1 MLYSRSMS
9 SPLNAARP
17 ERPRTRLYA
26 RLAELLRANA
36 ILLWAALVGLAGAL
50 ATLAF
55 GHGLTL
61 LQALFFG
68 RTGDF
73 VDIAA
78 ALPWPARL
86 LFPAA
91 GGVLAG
97 ALLVLA
103 RRHSAGVRADYME
116 AVAVGDGKVPVRL
129 TLINGLS
136 SLLSIASGGS
146 IGREGSMIQ
155 LAALS
160 ASVIGRI
167 ARFTTVRLRL
177 LVACGAAAGIAAA
190 YNAPIASAFFVTEII
205 LGAITMESLGPIMVA
220 SVVANIT
227 MRRLPGYHPTYE
239 MPAFAPI
246 ANLEVVWFV
255 LLGVLAGLVGPAF
268 LAALQHTRRLFGAS
282 NLPLPLRLGIG
293 GLGVGAISI
302 QAPQVWGNGYSV
314 VNALLHQPW
323 LWQAVL
329 LVLVCKVAAT
339 LLTSGSGAIGGIFT
353 PTLFVG
359 AAVGHLFAL
368 LPQALTPSASSGP
381 AAYVAVG
388 MGATLAAASSA
399 PLMAI
404 LMIFE
409 MTLSY
414 PLMLPLM
421 LACVVAYAVARAV
434 DGPSMY
440 GITAQRAADEQD
452 RERLRAIRMQ
462 ELIRPADTVLPEH
475 ASVADAA
482 AVFREHAVKYLYLVD
497 AAGSYCG
504 VVALQDVATLYEQDE
519 AARRS
524 CADIVRPDG
533 LPVLDAGMG
542 LDAALRQFMRHHGE
556 RLPAIRGGADRTLL
570 GAVYKTDVLDAYVRL
585 NRAPIGAQREA

>member
-1 MLYSRSMS
+1 MLYSRAMNR
-9 SPLNAARP
+9 PPVNADQLD
-17 ERPRTRLYA
+17 RLRN
-26 RLAELLRANA
+26 RLRGLLRANA
-36 ILLWAALVGLAGAL
+36 ILLWAALVGLAGAM

-55 GHGLTL
+55 GAGLGALQSL
-61 LQALFFG
+61 LFG
-68 RTGDF
+68 HTGAF
-73 VDIAA
+73 EDIAST
-78 ALPWPARL
+78 LPWPARL
-86 LFPAA
+86 LFPCA
-91 GGVLAG
+91 GGLLAG
-97 ALLVLA
+97 GLLVLA
-103 RRHSAGVRADYME
+103 RRRSAGVRADYME

-129 TLINGLS
+129 TLINSAS
-136 SLLSIASGGS
+136 SLLSIGSGGS

-155 LAALS
+155 LAALC

-205 LGAITMESLGPIMVA
+205 LGAITMESLGPIMVSA
-220 SVVANIT
+220 VVANIT

-268 LAALQHTRRLFGAS
+268 LAALRHTRRVFAAS
-282 NLPLPLRLGIG
+282 GVPLPLRLALG
-293 GLGVGAISI
+293 GLGVGAISVW
-302 QAPQVWGNGYSV
+302 APQVWGNGYSV
-314 VNALLHQPW
+314 VNSLLHQPW
-323 LWQAVL
+323 MWQAVL
-329 LVLVCKVAAT
+329 LILVCKIAAT
-339 LLTSGSGAIGGIFT
+339 LLTSGSGAVGGIFT

-368 LPQALTPSASSGP
+368 LPHAVNPAATAGT

-388 MGATLAAASSA
+388 MGATLAAATSA

-414 PLMLPLM
+414 QLMLPLM
-421 LACVVAYAVARAV
+421 LACVAAYAVARAL

-440 GITAQRAADEQD
+440 EITARRAADEQD
-452 RERLRAIRMQ
+452 RERLRAIRMG
-462 ELIRPADTVLPEH
+462 ELLRPADTVLPEH
-475 ASVADAA
+475 ASIAEAA
-482 AVFREHAVKYLYLVD
+482 AVFRQHPVKYLYLID
-497 AAGSYCG
+497 AAGRYRG
-504 VVALQDVATLYEQDE
+504 VVALQDVAALYENNG
-519 AARRS
+519 AADRT

-533 LPVLDAGMG
+533 LPVVTADMG
-542 LDAALRQFMRHHGE
+542 LDEALRQFMRHHGE
-556 RLPAIRGGADRTLL
+556 RLPAVRSSTDRTLA
-570 GAVYKTDVLDAYVRL
+570 GAVHKTDVLDAYVRL
-585 NRAPIGAQREA
+585 NRAPLGAQLET

>member
-1 MLYSRSMS
+1 MTV
-9 SPLNAARP
+9 SPP
-17 ERPRTRLYA
+17 DRLSV
-26 RLAELLRANA
+26 RLRHLLRANA

-50 ATLAF
+50 ATVAFRDGLAA
-55 GHGLTL
+55 

-68 RTGDF
+68 RTGSF
-73 VDIAA
+73 VEIAT

-86 LFPAA
+86 LSPAA
-91 GGVLAG
+91 GGLAAG
-97 ALLVLA
+97 CLLAFA
-103 RRHSAGVRADYME
+103 RRRSGGARADYME
-116 AVAVGDGKVPVRL
+116 TVAVGDGKVPVGL
-129 TLINGLS
+129 TLLNSLS

-155 LAALS
+155 LAAMC
-160 ASVIGRI
+160 ASVVGRL
-167 ARFTTVRLRL
+167 ARFNTVRLRL

-205 LGAITMESLGPIMVA
+205 LGAITMDSLGPIMVA

-227 MRRLPGYHPTYE
+227 MRRLPGYHPTYQ

-246 ANLEVVWFV
+246 ASLEVVWFV
-255 LLGVLAGLVGPAF
+255 ALGVLAGLIAPAF
-268 LAALQHTRRLFGAS
+268 LHALRHARRLFADS
-282 NLPLPLRLGIG
+282 RLPLPLRLALG
-293 GLGVGAISI
+293 GLGVGAISVWV
-302 QAPQVWGNGYSV
+302 PQVWGNGYSV
-314 VNALLHQPW
+314 VNALLHETW

-329 LVLVCKVAAT
+329 VVLVCKIAAT

-368 LPQALTPSASSGP
+368 VPHALAPASTSAP

-388 MGATLAAASSA
+388 MGALLAAATSA

-434 DGPSMY
+434 NGPSMY
-440 GITAQRAADEQD
+440 EITARRAAEEHE
-452 RERLRAIRMQ
+452 RERLRAIRMR
-462 ELIRPADTVLPEH
+462 ELIRPADTVLPLD
-475 ASVADAA
+475 APVAQAA
-482 AVFREHAVKYLYLVD
+482 ALFREHPVKYVYLVD
-497 AAGSYCG
+497 AQRRYRG
-504 VVALQDVATLYEQDE
+504 VVALQDVAALYQQEM
-519 AARRS
+519 AGTRT
-524 CADIVRPDG
+524 CADIARPDG
-533 LPVLDAGMG
+533 LPVVTADMG
-542 LDAALRQFMRHHGE
+542 LDEALRQFMRHFGE
-556 RLPAIRGGADRTLL
+556 RLPAIRSTAEPELL
-570 GAVYKTDVLDAYVRL
+570 GAVHKTDVLDAYVRL
-585 NRAPIGAQREA
+585 NRVPPGLQGEA

>member
-1 MLYSRSMS
+1 M
-9 SPLNAARP
+9 NAP
-17 ERPRTRLYA
+17 PPDRLPA
-26 RLAELLRANA
+26 RLRHLLRANA

-50 ATLAF
+50 ATVAFRDGLAA
-55 GHGLTL
+55 

-68 RTGDF
+68 RTGSF
-73 VDIAA
+73 VEIAT

-86 LFPAA
+86 LAPAA
-91 GGVLAG
+91 GGLAAG
-97 ALLVLA
+97 ALLAYA
-103 RRHSAGVRADYME
+103 RRHAGGVRADYME
-116 AVAVGDGKVPVRL
+116 TVAVGDGKVPVRL
-129 TLINGLS
+129 TLLNSIS

-155 LAALS
+155 LAAMC
-160 ASVIGRI
+160 ASVVGRL
-167 ARFTTVRLRL
+167 ARFNTVRLRL

-205 LGAITMESLGPIMVA
+205 LGAITMDSLGPIMVA

-227 MRRLPGYHPTYE
+227 MRRLPGYHPTYQ

-255 LLGVLAGLVGPAF
+255 ALGVLAGLIAPAF
-268 LAALQHTRRLFGAS
+268 LHALRHARRLFANIG
-282 NLPLPLRLGIG
+282 LPLPLRLALG
-293 GLGVGAISI
+293 GLGVGAISVWV
-302 QAPQVWGNGYSV
+302 PQVWGNGYSV
-314 VNALLHQPW
+314 VNALLHDTW

-329 LVLVCKVAAT
+329 VVLVCKIAAT

-368 LPQALTPSASSGP
+368 VPHALAPASTSAP

-388 MGATLAAASSA
+388 MGALLAAATSA

-434 DGPSMY
+434 NGPSMY
-440 GITAQRAADEQD
+440 EITARRAADEHE
-452 RERLRAIRMQ
+452 RERLRAIRMR
-462 ELIRPADTVLPEH
+462 ELIRPADTVLPLD
-475 ASVADAA
+475 APVAQAA
-482 AVFREHAVKYLYLVD
+482 TLFREHPVKYVYLVD
-497 AAGSYCG
+497 ADRRYRGA
-504 VVALQDVATLYEQDE
+504 VALQDVAALYQQD
-519 AARRS
+519 AADGRS

-533 LPVLDAGMG
+533 LPVVTADMG
-542 LDAALRQFMRHHGE
+542 LDEALRQFMRHFGE
-556 RLPAIRGGADRTLL
+556 RLPAVRSAAEPELL
-570 GAVYKTDVLDAYVRL
+570 GAVHKTDVLDAYVRL
-585 NRAPIGAQREA
+585 NRVPLGAQNET